1 MRLSRASIV
10 SLASL
15 ALGLTGQVALAQ
27 SLIVDKARV
36 RAVPPGSPATA
47 AFMNLTNPGEA
58 DLAVVG
64 AASPLAG
71 TLELHR
77 HTLEEGVMQMRRVA
91 AIPVPA
97 GETTRLAPGGW
108 HLMMFELAATP
119 AEGENVEIVL
129 SLDNGERLTLQ
140 APVRRVQPMGR
151 QEEDKHSPKAEA
163 TSR

>member
-1 MRLSRASIV
+1 MRLSRASTV

-15 ALGLTGQVALAQ
+15 ALGLTGQVVLAQ
-27 SLIVDKARV
+27 SLIVDEARV

-47 AFMNLTNPGEA
+47 AFMELTNPGEV

-64 AASPLAG
+64 ASSPLAG

-77 HTLEEGVMQMRRVA
+77 HAMEEGVMQMRRVA

-108 HLMMFELAATP
+108 HLMMFELTTTP
-119 AEGENVEIVL
+119 AEGENVELTL

-140 APVRRVQPMGR
+140 VPVRRVQPMGM
-151 QEEDKHSPKAEA
+151 QEEDKHSPRAEA